1 MSQCYLFRYLQN
13 VEKKIG
19 TVLLLLRTPPL
30 KTASGGQI
38 SEIGTIL
45 IVVIFSSST
54 FLGYLNSFKNHQKHH
69 ILPFEIGLRHS
80 YIPKISRL
88 RRARYYLNSCHFSS
102 FNIFQYYLNKAGV
115 LNSNRTVV
123 GFYQKSKSTFTP
135 INLSKSIRLPILSGM
150 EPVKLLLFKYK

>member
-1 MSQCYLFRYLQN
+1 MLYEISLAKSTYRSITIKN
-13 VEKKIG
+13 P
-19 TVLLLLRTPPL
+19 PPL

-54 FLGYLNSFKNHQKHH
+54 FLGCLNSFKNHQKHN

-88 RRARYYLNSCHFSS
+88 LRARYYLNSCHFSS

-115 LNSNRTVV
+115 LNSNRTVP
-123 GFYQKSKSTFTP
+123 G
-135 INLSKSIRLPILSGM
+135 I
-150 EPVKLLLFKYK
+150 

>member
-1 MSQCYLFRYLQN
+1 MSFGGFSLCSIIRVIYLLHYRPITIKN
-13 VEKKIG
+13 
-19 TVLLLLRTPPL
+19 PPL

-80 YIPKISRL
+80 YIPKFSRL

-115 LNSNRTVV
+115 LNSNRTVALISLGPFV
-123 GFYQKSKSTFTP
+123 FWDHQIYIDERG
-135 INLSKSIRLPILSGM
+135 
-150 EPVKLLLFKYK
+150 LLVSLYWRS

>member
-1 MSQCYLFRYLQN
+1 MKLIIN
-13 VEKKIG
+13 

-80 YIPKISRL
+80 YIPKFSRL

-115 LNSNRTVV
+115 LNSNRTV
-123 GFYQKSKSTFTP
+123 
-135 INLSKSIRLPILSGM
+135 NILSTMSQHPARGF
-150 EPVKLLLFKYK
+150 PTRFNTRCFT